1 MNRKKLTGIA
11 IVVVL
16 IIGSYLF
23 LQQKPKEQPKS
34 QLQVAVQNPITT
46 LDPNFADDIGSNWAE
61 TQTLEGLYTLD
72 DKGQVVA
79 GMAEKVVK
87 PTVNNTVYTIKIK
100 ANQKWSDGTPVTA
113 DDFVNSAKRQVNPAS
128 KSKRANHFKDLAN
141 YDSIRK
147 QGADINELGISAPDK
162 ATVKIQLSHPVPY
175 FNFILANQL
184 YPINMAKVQAYGK
197 RYGQTAET
205 TVSNGAY
212 AIKNWNQSATTWQ
225 FVKNP
230 YYANKQQVHY
240 QTINTTVV
248 TNATLA
254 SKQYLAGKVDEAEI
268 TGSVLSDL
276 KKQHNKDIKS
286 QQKGRMVFI
295 VWNAQDKIA
304 GNTNFKRAVSYA
316 INRDV
321 LAQQALGDGS
331 TAAKSIVPSG
341 EITIDGQDFNHDLSL
356 PFDKTKAQAYLKK
369 AQDELGTKK
378 ISLNLNLADTDA
390 YRSLSVYLK
399 ERIESVLPDVTI
411 NINRMPLNAE
421 ISAFNARNF
430 QAGTLSWSTDYND
443 PIDFLDM
450 AYSDGAINFTKW
462 QHPDYD
468 QLIQQINQQGD
479 ATTTR
484 FKLEKDAAKLNNDLN
499 GVTPL
504 YQMAN
509 VHLLQSHV
517 RGLTYPVI
525 GYQNYKYAK

>member
-1 MNRKKLTGIA
+1 
-11 IVVVL
+11 
-16 IIGSYLF
+16 
-23 LQQKPKEQPKS
+23 
-34 QLQVAVQNPITT
+34 
-46 LDPNFADDIGSNWAE
+46 
-61 TQTLEGLYTLD
+61 
-72 DKGQVVA
+72 
-79 GMAEKVVK
+79 
-87 PTVNNTVYTIKIK
+87 
-100 ANQKWSDGTPVTA
+100 
-113 DDFVNSAKRQVNPAS
+113 
-128 KSKRANHFKDLAN
+128 
-141 YDSIRK
+141 
-147 QGADINELGISAPDK
+147 
-162 ATVKIQLSHPVPY
+162 
-175 FNFILANQL
+175 
-184 YPINMAKVQAYGK
+184 
-197 RYGQTAET
+197 
-205 TVSNGAY
+205 
-212 AIKNWNQSATTWQ
+212 
-225 FVKNP
+225 VKNP

-411 NINRMPLNAE
+411 
-421 ISAFNARNF
+421 
-430 QAGTLSWSTDYND
+430 
-443 PIDFLDM
+443 
-450 AYSDGAINFTKW
+450 
-462 QHPDYD
+462 
-468 QLIQQINQQGD
+468 
-479 ATTTR
+479 
-484 FKLEKDAAKLNNDLN
+484 
-499 GVTPL
+499 
-504 YQMAN
+504 
-509 VHLLQSHV
+509 
-517 RGLTYPVI
+517 
-525 GYQNYKYAK
+525 